1 MDPSGSADLMPLP
14 AAARL
19 IEFKLVPSAS
29 QARGN
34 GQALALAKPGNDE
47 SADRPEPVAT
57 AFLRGRYQ
65 GLDDARTEFE
75 AKLKAAEESFEER
88 LAAERA
94 AWVTEQGV
102 QLAEKITAAVDTLTN
117 DIGDSVA
124 AILAPFLEE
133 KLRVRIVE
141 ELLRSLEKV
150 LKGGR
155 PATLKISGPDDLLQL
170 LRQTLGASSSAIE
183 FEATDAVDVR
193 VVADHTIIETQLEAW
208 LQRISG
214 QGE

>member
-1 MDPSGSADLMPLP
+1 MPLP

-19 IEFKLVPSAS
+19 VEFKLVPGAT
-29 QARGN
+29 QLRG
-34 GQALALAKPGNDE
+34 GAQALARSKPGVED
-47 SADRPEPVAT
+47 SDDKPEPIAA

-65 GLDDARTEFE
+65 GLDDARAEFE
-75 AKLKAAEESFEER
+75 AKLQAAEASFEER
-88 LAAERA
+88 LVAERA
-94 AWVTEQGV
+94 LWTVEQGG
-102 QLAEKITAAVDTLTN
+102 QLAERIGIAFEALNTEV
-117 DIGDSVA
+117 GDSVA

-155 PATLKISGPDDLLQL
+155 PATLKISGPDDLLQSI
-170 LRQTLGASSSAIE
+170 RQTLGESSAAIE
-183 FEATDAVDVR
+183 FEATDDVDVR

-214 QGE
+214 RDE

>member
-1 MDPSGSADLMPLP
+1 MPQP

-19 IEFKLVPSAS
+19 IEFKVVSNGVPSRTSGPAIAFS
-29 QARGN
+29 KAVEDT
-34 GQALALAKPGNDE
+34 DE
-47 SADRPEPVAT
+47 KPEPVAT

-65 GLDDARTEFE
+65 GLDDARAEFE
-75 AKLKAAEESFEER
+75 AKLKAAEEAFEER
-88 LAAERA
+88 LVAERA
-94 AWVTEQGV
+94 AWAVGQGAL
-102 QLAEKITAAVDTLTN
+102 LADKITTAVDSLSN

-141 ELLRSLEKV
+141 ELLHSLEKV

-155 PATLKISGPDDLLQL
+155 PTTLKISGPDDLLQII
-170 LRQTLGASSSAIE
+170 RQTLGASSSAFD
-183 FEATDAVDVR
+183 FEVTDAVDVQ

-214 QGE
+214 PGE

>member
-1 MDPSGSADLMPLP
+1 MPQP
-14 AAARL
+14 AATRL
-19 IEFKLVPSAS
+19 VEFKIVPNAIPPRVGGRAGIFS
-29 QARGN
+29 
-34 GQALALAKPGNDE
+34 KPVEDSDE
-47 SADRPEPVAT
+47 KPEPVAT

-65 GLDDARTEFE
+65 GLDDARAEFE

-94 AWVTEQGV
+94 SWAAEQGAL
-102 QLAEKITAAVDTLTN
+102 LADKITTAVDSLSN

-155 PATLKISGPDDLLQL
+155 PATLKISGPDDLIQVI
-170 LRQTLGASSSAIE
+170 RQTLGASSSAIE
-183 FEATDAVDVR
+183 FEVTDAVDVQ

-214 QGE
+214 EGA

>member
-1 MDPSGSADLMPLP
+1 MPLP

-19 IEFKLVPSAS
+19 IEFKLVPGSG
-29 QARGN
+29 QARGA
-34 GQALALAKPGNDE
+34 QSLALAKPDVDE
-47 SADRPEPVAT
+47 SGDRPEPIAT

-65 GLDDARTEFE
+65 GLDDARAEFE
-75 AKLKAAEESFEER
+75 AKLKAAEEAFEER
-88 LAAERA
+88 LVAERA
-94 AWVTEQGV
+94 AWVAEQGAE
-102 QLAEKITAAVDTLTN
+102 LAAKITTAVDMLSD

-124 AILAPFLEE
+124 AILSPFLEE

-155 PATLKISGPDDLLQL
+155 PATLKISGPDDLLQII
-170 LRQTLGASSSAIE
+170 RQTLGASSSAID
-183 FEATDAVDVR
+183 FEATGEVDVR

-208 LQRISG
+208 LQRIG
-214 QGE
+214 GEGE

>member
-1 MDPSGSADLMPLP
+1 MPQP

-19 IEFKLVPSAS
+19 IEFKLVPNSG
-29 QARGN
+29 QARAGA
-34 GQALALAKPGNDE
+34 QALALSRPGSED
-47 SADRPEPVAT
+47 ADDKPEPVAT

-65 GLDDARTEFE
+65 GLDDARAEFE

-88 LAAERA
+88 LATERA
-94 AWVTEQGV
+94 AWVAEQGA
-102 QLAEKITAAVDTLTN
+102 QLAEKINAAVDTLSN

-170 LRQTLGASSSAIE
+170 IRKTLGASSSAIE

>member
-1 MDPSGSADLMPLP
+1 MDPSGSENLMPQP

-19 IEFKLVPSAS
+19 VEFKVVPSAIS
-29 QARGN
+29 QRAN
-34 GQALALAKPGNDE
+34 GQTIAFSKPVE
-47 SADRPEPVAT
+47 EAEEKPEPVAT

-88 LAAERA
+88 LAAKRT
-94 AWVTEQGV
+94 AWVAEQGAL
-102 QLAEKITAAVDTLTN
+102 LADKITTAVDSLSN
-117 DIGDSVA
+117 DTGDSVA

-155 PATLKISGPDDLLQL
+155 PAILKISGPDDLLQII
-170 LRQTLGASSSAIE
+170 RQTLGKSSSAFE
-183 FEATDAVDVR
+183 FEATETVDVQ

-214 QGE
+214 EAE

>member
-1 MDPSGSADLMPLP
+1 MPLP

-214 QGE
+214 RGE

>member
-214 QGE
+214 RGE

>member
-1 MDPSGSADLMPLP
+1 MPQP

-19 IEFKLVPSAS
+19 IEFKVVSNGVPSRTGGPAIAFS
-29 QARGN
+29 KAVEDT
-34 GQALALAKPGNDE
+34 DE
-47 SADRPEPVAT
+47 KPEPVAT

-65 GLDDARTEFE
+65 GLDDARAEFE
-75 AKLKAAEESFEER
+75 AKLKAAEEAFEER

-94 AWVTEQGV
+94 AWVVGQGAL
-102 QLAEKITAAVDTLTN
+102 LADKITTAVDSLSN

-150 LKGGR
+150 LKGRR
-155 PATLKISGPDDLLQL
+155 PTTLKISGPDDLLQII
-170 LRQTLGASSSAIE
+170 RQTLGASSSAFD
-183 FEATDAVDVR
+183 FEVTDAVDVQ

-214 QGE
+214 PGE